1 MRRSP
6 TAVTPAFLPTAA
18 AARHVPFIGD
28 ARSQTIRLAI
38 PRRLVPKRSYEGPTW
53 PRNRRR
59 GPLEW
64 RTRAFARRP
73 PESKLRLKRDVRVPL
88 AIPRRLSPSRP
99 PVAFGLVE
107 SRPPKRVQDRPSVT
121 VLEHVDYEE
130 DRRKVQRVDAGSGSE
145 QTEAA
150 ARGRGVKRKTR

>member
-18 AARHVPFIGD
+18 TARHVPSIGD

-59 GPLEW
+59 GPFER

-107 SRPPKRVQDRPSVT
+107 SRPPKRGEDRPSVT
-121 VLEHVDYEE
+121 VHV
-130 DRRKVQRVDAGSGSE
+130 RRE
-145 QTEAA
+145 
-150 ARGRGVKRKTR
+150 RGRTFQNARTRPPQQQSYLRRHAHRRGGDW